1 MSVERT
7 RRLTQIPSQGLAGIV
22 PAFANAA
29 YMPNELAHAFKVSHS
44 SHMAVSPASL
54 PIAIR
59 ALEVVGFTEADAK
72 RRIIIMARR
81 RETPQEILRAGWKTL
96 DDLLSEKRVLLPERF
111 DGRDTQETAEI
122 YFSSGK
128 PSGWCAAPVR

>member
-1 MSVERT
+1 
-7 RRLTQIPSQGLAGIV
+7 
-22 PAFANAA
+22 
-29 YMPNELAHAFKVSHS
+29 
-44 SHMAVSPASL
+44 
-54 PIAIR
+54 
-59 ALEVVGFTEADAK
+59 
-72 RRIIIMARR
+72 MARR